1 MNQNDELQ
9 IPEWHNIADVA
20 VQRICDNSI
29 VNLTLY
35 VKLINGE
42 RFYKVNGEHVR
53 MLPEVEYV
61 NGFCYNAGCFRR
73 RNGSCISTRGRI
85 SIYLYVSNY

>member
-1 MNQNDELQ
+1 MNQNEEYQ

-29 VNLTLY
+29 ISLTLY

-42 RFYKVNGEHVR
+42 WS
-53 MLPEVEYV
+53 L
-61 NGFCYNAGCFRR
+61 
-73 RNGSCISTRGRI
+73 
-85 SIYLYVSNY
+85 

>member
-42 RFYKVNGEHVR
+42 RFYKVYGEHVR

-61 NGFCYNAGCFRR
+61 NGFGYNAVTASYRL
-73 RNGSCISTRGRI
+73 
-85 SIYLYVSNY
+85 YL